1 MNIPDWSVIMDKKE
15 FLRKLEILRKQ
26 RKWSKSRLN
35 DEAGLP
41 TGTIYQWDKSVE
53 LPTIKSIESICRA
66 FHITLSQFFMDPDK
80 LEEEFLDKE
89 IYNQIMELRDSEKR
103 FILNV
108 IENLKELRN

>member
-1 MNIPDWSVIMDKKE
+1 MDKKE
-15 FLRKLEILRKQ
+15 FLQRLEILRKQ
-26 RKWSKSRLN
+26 KKWSKSRLN

-53 LPTIKSIESICRA
+53 LPTIKSIEAICRA
-66 FHITLSQFFMDPDK
+66 FHITLSQFFMEPDM

-89 IYNQIMELRDSEKR
+89 IYNQFKELSENEKR

-108 IENLKELRN
+108 IENLKELRK